1 MMSDWSTRDAGFER
15 VAVGP
20 RGRGR
25 RKTSLP
31 SGDRAIRRELNLYLD
46 SIGRYLPARLCRW
59 VIRLRRPSRLLARIA
74 VSLLLVVG
82 GLLSFLPILGVWML
96 PLGLIILSQDLP
108 FLQRPLLR
116 ALQWADRSW
125 KGWRRP
131 AL

>member
-1 MMSDWSTRDAGFER
+1 MMSDWTRRGAGFER

-20 RGRGR
+20 RGHDQ
-25 RKTSLP
+25 RKARLP
-31 SGDRAIRRELNLYLD
+31 SNLAIRRELNLYLD
-46 SIGRYLPARLCRW
+46 SIGRYLPARFCRW
-59 VIRLRRPSRLLARIA
+59 VIWLRRPSRLLARIA

-125 KGWRRP
+125 KGWRPP